1 MTVARILAAKGG
13 DVVTVQPHRTVAEV
27 ARVLSEKGI
36 GAVVVAGADGE
47 PVGIVSER
55 DIVRAIA
62 RHGAGALTE
71 AVTRYMT
78 ARIATTTGGATVREV
93 MEQMTNGR
101 FRHVPV
107 VEGGRLSGIV
117 SIGDV
122 VKSHIEEIETEHR
135 ALREYIASA

>member
-13 DVVTVQPHRTVAEV
+13 DVVTIQPHRTIAEV
-27 ARVLSEKGI
+27 ARVLADRGI
-36 GAVVVAGADGE
+36 GAVIVAGADGDAL
-47 PVGIVSER
+47 GIISER
-55 DIVRAIA
+55 DVVRAVA
-62 RHGAGALTE
+62 RHGAGALNE

-78 ARIATTTGGATVREV
+78 VKVATTTRQATVREV
-93 MEQMTNGR
+93 MEQMTEGR

-107 VEGGRLSGIV
+107 IENGRLAGVV

-135 ALREYIASA
+135 ALREYIATA

>member
-1 MTVARILAAKGG
+1 MTVARILAGKGG

-27 ARVLSEKGI
+27 SRVLSDRGI

-78 ARIATTTGGATVREV
+78 ARVATTTRDASVREV

-107 VEGGRLSGIV
+107 LEAGRLAGIV
-117 SIGDV
+117 SIGVV

-135 ALREYIASA
+135 AMREYIASA

>member
-13 DVVTVQPHRTVAEV
+13 DVVTIQPHRTIAEV
-27 ARVLSEKGI
+27 SRVLADRGI

-47 PVGIVSER
+47 PVGIISER
-55 DIVRAIA
+55 DIVRAVA
-62 RHGAGALTE
+62 RHGAGALNE

-78 ARIATTTGGATVREV
+78 SKVVTTTVYATVRDV
-93 MEQMTNGR
+93 MEQMTEGR

-107 VEGGRLSGIV
+107 VENGRLAGVV

-135 ALREYIASA
+135 ALREYIATA